1 MLHNIMNVVR
11 RNILQR
17 TLKFHTSGFTLLFVI
32 LLTAVIVFVGVTP
45 AVADSCSARIGY
57 SPPNSSFYSGNMV
70 VVIPVVAKCTFTSSQ
85 LYAMGDLYDTSTNTG
100 MGQSKIILT
109 ALYGGTSYGGQIEF
123 ILSPKV
129 QGHTIRITVSIYRDQ
144 QYASQ
149 ITTVAQTVQVY
160 PSSYYGYGPCFSCDY
175 DYNLCQSTN
184 GATTQCSGFL
194 YQDRNG
200 CVQIVVP
207 VNSPVASQVYQHYT
221 LQNLPTTY
229 PLMGTWV
236 TVTGQ
241 VHQGYNVGPNGA
253 ACPGN
258 YITVTSIG

>member
-1 MLHNIMNVVR
+1 M
-11 RNILQR
+11 
-17 TLKFHTSGFTLLFVI
+17 KFHNRGFTLLFVI
-32 LLTAVIVFVGVTP
+32 SLAAVVAFIRITP

-57 SPPNSSFYSGNMV
+57 SPPNSSFYSGNLV
-70 VVIPVVAKCTFTSSQ
+70 VVVPVVAKCTFTSSQ
-85 LYAMGDLYDTSTNTG
+85 LYAAGYLYDTSTNTG
-100 MGQSKIILT
+100 MGESKIILI
-109 ALYGGTSYGGQIEF
+109 APNGGTTYGGQIDF
-123 ILSPKV
+123 ILSPNV
-129 QGHTIRITVSIYRDQ
+129 QGHTLQITVSIYRDQ

-149 ITTVAQTVQVY
+149 IATAAQTVQVY

-194 YQDRNG
+194 FQDRYG

-207 VNSPVASQVYQHYT
+207 VNSPIASQVYQHYT

-229 PLMGTWV
+229 PLIGTWV
-236 TVTGQ
+236 TVTGV
-241 VHQGYNVGPNGA
+241 VHQGYNVGPSGA